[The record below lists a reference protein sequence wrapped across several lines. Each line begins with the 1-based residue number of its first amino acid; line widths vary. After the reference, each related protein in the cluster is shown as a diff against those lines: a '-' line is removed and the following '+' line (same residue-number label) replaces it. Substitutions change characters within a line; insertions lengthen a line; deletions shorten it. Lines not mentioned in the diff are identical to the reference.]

1 MVEREKENSHVS
13 LSVKSLYIPLLPSSA
28 WNICYIH
35 NHFNN
40 LFWHQILENGGQ
52 VHKSSFRY
60 TWNIVYSLFQL
71 YIVLTTWN
79 YIKCN
84 YTKNR
89 KCQRKGIHDTLTTKL
104 YNLKIYNQVIYF
116 LLRIIIHWLYRRNY
130 NLYMEYE
137 SNNLILQNQNSSMYW
152 KVSQETKVE

>member
-1 MVEREKENSHVS
+1 MK
-13 LSVKSLYIPLLPSSA
+13 SVYIPLLPSSPS
-28 WNICYIH
+28 NICYIH
-35 NHFNN
+35 SHFNN

-60 TWNIVYSLFQL
+60 TWNIVYSLFQF

-104 YNLKIYNQVIYF
+104 YNLKIYNQVNLF
-116 LLRIIIHWLYRRNY
+116 LIKDNNSLIVYKKL
-130 NLYMEYE
+130 LEYE
-137 SNNLILQNQNSSMYW
+137 SNHLILQNQNSSMYW